1 MGIMSKSFAGRPR
14 HCHSMLYHHGI
25 IPTKKRSSSLA
36 CTFSKHVHPGF
47 HTYHC
52 PLTLW
57 ASFSL
62 VGLFSSNSRGGR
74 LLLLAVLAFLLLL
87 MILFLLHGCFGD
99 KLLKDE
105 IVTLF
110 FGRTLSLYSALV
122 MK

>member
-1 MGIMSKSFAGRPR
+1 
-14 HCHSMLYHHGI
+14 MLYHHGI
-25 IPTKKRSSSLA
+25 IPTKNVGLHWRAPFPSMP
-36 CTFSKHVHPGF
+36 TQDFTP
-47 HTYHC
+47 TTDC

-62 VGLFSSNSRGGR
+62 VRLLSSNSGGGR

-87 MILFLLHGCFGD
+87 VILLLLHGCFGD

-105 IVTLF
+105 IVALF
-110 FGRTLSLYSALV
+110 FRRTLSLYSALV